1 MKGGL
6 VGKQKF
12 HSKCGSMLL
21 APLIHQVER
30 AKPPISTAAIYI
42 YNSLVVMISMLTPA
56 LVVGML
62 TPAPVQQVGRGER
75 ADPGLSQLTRSSSDS
90 IA

>member
-6 VGKQKF
+6 VGEQKF
-12 HSKCGSMLL
+12 HSKCGGMLL

-30 AKPPISTAAIYI
+30 AKPPISTAAIYIYI

-62 TPAPVQQVGRGER
+62 TPAPVQQVER